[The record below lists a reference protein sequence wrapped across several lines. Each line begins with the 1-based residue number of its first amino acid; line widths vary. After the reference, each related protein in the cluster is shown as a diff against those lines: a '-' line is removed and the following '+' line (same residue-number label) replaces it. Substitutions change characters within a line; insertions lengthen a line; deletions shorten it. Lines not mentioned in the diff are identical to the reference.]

1 MYFLCVCVCVH
12 GGYKC
17 VIICGGRK
25 RMSDP
30 LKLDLQKDVNTFDM
44 VLGTELRFPG
54 RTASSFNSS
63 LVLT

>member
-1 MYFLCVCVCVH
+1 
-12 GGYKC
+12 